1 MLPASS
7 AGDRDRAGG
16 GVVKTGSRIALITT
30 GGTIEKTYDEL
41 GGVLT
46 NRVSNLDVMLAQLEL
61 GGIELSRV
69 GLMNKDSLDLTE
81 ADLEL
86 IIATVAHYVRDH
98 DGVVVVHGT
107 DRLAETGR
115 LLDQRLSGLRVPVV
129 MTGAMRPYELRH
141 TDATQNLTE
150 AMLAVQVLEA
160 GVWCVMHNRALR
172 FPEVVKDRSRMTF
185 VTEAELTES
194 R

>member
-1 MLPASS
+1 MSQ
-7 AGDRDRAGG
+7 GR
-16 GVVKTGSRIALITT
+16 RIALITT

-41 GGVLT
+41 GGVLS
-46 NRVSNLDVMLAQLEL
+46 NRVSNLDVMLSQLEI
-61 GGIELSRV
+61 GGVELSRV
-69 GLMNKDSLDLTE
+69 GLMNKDSLDLTD

-86 IIATVAHYVRDH
+86 IITTVAHYVRDH
-98 DGVVVVHGT
+98 DGVVLVHGT
-107 DRLAETGR
+107 DRLAETGQ
-115 LLDQRLSGLRVPVV
+115 LLHAQLSSLRVPVV

-150 AMLAVQVLEA
+150 AMLAVQILDP

-185 VTEAELTES
+185 VTPAELADS
-194 R
+194 RQDA